1 MLRIKNLQK
10 QVVLSLVEMGQIID
24 VFAPINAS
32 IQLNCFVE
40 SDLLV
45 RTRLKVWWMAVLYK
59 VVKKSTWVKVEVV
72 CQNTTQVKVEVVQ
85 KKATWVKVE
94 SKKIYLSRVTK

>member
-1 MLRIKNLQK
+1 MIDIYGTNKR
-10 QVVLSLVEMGQIID
+10 SLI
-24 VFAPINAS
+24 F
-32 IQLNCFVE
+32 
-40 SDLLV
+40 
-45 RTRLKVWWMAVLYK
+45 AVLYK

-72 CQNTTQVKVEVVQ
+72 CQNTNQVKVEVVQ